1 MTVEEKMDDNGFWHS
16 PIRRGSSSDQI
27 ALYNQLLRELSLF
40 VTQKEA
46 SYDALPQKKKSK
58 VEVSADAERLLRD
71 AVAAFSDARPPT
83 NFVVFEDLSEDN
95 SISSDYNSSTQDSG
109 SIHHHHNNSS
119 QGDVGTDMDGP
130 PIFDGSVAN
139 ATPQTGGAGTILHL
153 ACALDEPLCLAFGL
167 AMGADARASHTAFRR
182 LMIHEAACNGSIQ
195 CLTLLLEL
203 GRHYGSTLQDNDADA
218 KLPPRMTRHARA
230 FELLFLP
237 RRLDRSGVMVPLHL
251 YAHQGSP
258 TPPQPLQTDSSKMNN
273 SNNINNNI
281 HSNGRTSNNGASF
294 MGRKK
299 KQHSKNCV
307 GTDFLTLL
315 QSFRMY
321 ARQVKEGE
329 LSELDAARKVLQLAS
344 LSDSSKIS
352 LARSCAFKGPQQQQ
366 EQPSSEMALRNRG
379 RHHLNGNN
387 SNSDGHGN
395 TPLHWAAFKNETECV
410 SLLLSYGANPNARAH
425 PSGWTPLHDAAY
437 SNSME
442 SVELLIDA
450 GATVDARANSGAT
463 PLCFAAQE
471 DSARSAELLL
481 RRGADLSARCSGG
494 PVREDG
500 TVQPQSTS
508 RFSGYTPLHYC
519 AHYNAKAAARI
530 LLRHVTALMAME
542 IPDLNDRLPIHV
554 AVARGSSA
562 VLRELLHAGARVVTR
577 CLDDGSSSTSDAAS
591 SSSASSPSPAS
602 PTTLGEQQQPSTPRH
617 HVSASNSNNTTGGV
631 IVVSTPVSSP
641 VLRSMIPSQPVTSS
655 KPWNCL
661 TQKSIDEC
669 RHLIHEAEQHW
680 SPERSALFTPADRR
694 SILTLLMTGKRLEQ
708 SQGMFVD
715 LWPQVLSFCGRGWF
729 DPIDPIHAPT
739 VVLLDPTSCTH
750 SSSSSSSS
758 SSSALYYRTKSSV
771 AQDDGDQVDVNS
783 SPNCNISVE
792 DSSYDDSLSLPNL

>member
-1 MTVEEKMDDNGFWHS
+1 MDDSGFWHS
-16 PIRRGSSSDQI
+16 PIRRGSSHDQI
-27 ALYNQLLRELSLF
+27 AMYNQLLRELSLF
-40 VTQKEA
+40 VTQKDDMC
-46 SYDALPQKKKSK
+46 STLPQKKKSK

-83 NFVVFEDLSEDN
+83 NFVVFEDLSEE
-95 SISSDYNSSTQDSG
+95 ISSG
-109 SIHHHHNNSS
+109 SHNTVD
-119 QGDVGTDMDGP
+119 GHRDVGTGMDGP

-167 AMGADARASHTAFRR
+167 AMGADARATHTAFRR

-203 GRHYGSTLQDNDADA
+203 GRQYGSNLQDNDADA
-218 KLPPRMTRHARA
+218 KLPPRMSRHARG
-230 FELLFLP
+230 FELPFLP
-237 RRLDRSGVMVPLHL
+237 RRLDRSEVMAPLHM
-251 YAHQGSP
+251 YAYQGIHA
-258 TPPQPLQTDSSKMNN
+258 PPQPLQTERLT
-273 SNNINNNI
+273 
-281 HSNGRTSNNGASF
+281 HERTMPVSGPGGF
-294 MGRKK
+294 IGRKK
-299 KQHSKNCV
+299 KQQQKTLP

-329 LSELDAARKVLQLAS
+329 LSELDAARKVLQLS
-344 LSDSSKIS
+344 TLSESSKLS
-352 LARSCAFKGPQQQQ
+352 LARSCAFKSGQTQKEP
-366 EQPSSEMALRNRG
+366 EMSLRNRV
-379 RHHLNGNN
+379 RHNIHQSNN
-387 SNSDGHGN
+387 STSDGHGN

-442 SVELLIDA
+442 SVELLVDA
-450 GATVDARANSGAT
+450 GAAVDARANSGAT

-481 RRGADLSARCSGG
+481 RRGADLSARCAGG
-494 PVREDG
+494 PLREDG
-500 TVQPQSTS
+500 SQLPSSSS

-530 LLRHVTALMAME
+530 LLQHPSANVAME

-577 CLDDGSSSTSDAAS
+577 SLEESSSSGSDTTSSSTS
-591 SSSASSPSPAS
+591 SPVPTS
-602 PTTLGEQQQPSTPRH
+602 PTSSEPTTPRERGNM
-617 HVSASNSNNTTGGV
+617 SSGSSNGV
-631 IVVSTPVSSP
+631 VVVSTPVSSP
-641 VLRSMIPSQPVTSS
+641 VLRSMIPSQPVNSS

-661 TQKSIDEC
+661 SQQSIDEC
-669 RHLIHEAEQHW
+669 RDLIHQAEQHW
-680 SPERSALFTPADRR
+680 SPTRNNLFTPADRR
-694 SILTLLMTGKRLEQ
+694 SVLTLLMTGKRLEQ
-708 SQGMFVD
+708 SHGIFID

-729 DPIDPIHAPT
+729 DPIDPSHAPT
-739 VVLLDPTSCTH
+739 VVLVDPSVSTP
-750 SSSSSSSS
+750 
-758 SSSALYYRTKSSV
+758 SSSALYYNTH
-771 AQDDGDQVDVNS
+771 ADGQHREDVDMAMTPVSHATEN
-783 SPNCNISVE
+783 
-792 DSSYDDSLSLPNL
+792 SYDDSLSLPAL